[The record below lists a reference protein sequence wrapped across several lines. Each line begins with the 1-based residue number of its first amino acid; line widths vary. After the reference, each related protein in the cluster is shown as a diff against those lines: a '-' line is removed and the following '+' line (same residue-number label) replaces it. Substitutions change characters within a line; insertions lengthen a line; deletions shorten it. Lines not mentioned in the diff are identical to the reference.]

1 MGNVFFNYQ
10 KTGGF
15 GLAYPTLS
23 FQEWLASTN
32 TAIVVTNGNEKQT
45 VNETE
50 KKRTTSKKSDEVQTT
65 KSRMK

>member
-1 MGNVFFNYQ
+1 MDNVCFNYQ

-15 GLAYPTLS
+15 GLAYPILS

-32 TAIVVTNGNEKQT
+32 AAIVVTNGNEKQT

-50 KKRTTSKKSDEVQTT
+50 KNRTTSKKSDEVQTT